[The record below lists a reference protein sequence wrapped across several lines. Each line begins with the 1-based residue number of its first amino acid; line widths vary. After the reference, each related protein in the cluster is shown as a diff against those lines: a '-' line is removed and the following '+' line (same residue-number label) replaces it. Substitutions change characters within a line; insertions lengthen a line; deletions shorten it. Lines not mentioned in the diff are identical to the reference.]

1 MLQLITSNRIFTGL
15 PHLKFQLYKHDQPR
29 FILLALILDL
39 LITLILKLYFTKHA
53 QGEYNFL
60 TLIQDLLAPPILNLN
75 PSHVPCPQFQCISS
89 KISIILIQG
98 HIHLGKDSSRAFQ
111 SWL

>member
-29 FILLALILDL
+29 FILLTLILDL

-60 TLIQDLLAPPILNLN
+60 ALIEALLAPPILK
-75 PSHVPCPQFQCISS
+75 PQSFTRAMSSISMYIFQDTHY
-89 KISIILIQG
+89 L
-98 HIHLGKDSSRAFQ
+98 
-111 SWL
+111 

>member
-15 PHLKFQLYKHDQPR
+15 PHLEFQLYKHGQPR
-29 FILLALILDL
+29 FILLALIVDL

-60 TLIQDLLAPPILNLN
+60 ALIEDLLAPPILK
-75 PSHVPCPQFQCISS
+75 PQSFTRAMSSISMYIFQDT
-89 KISIILIQG
+89 
-98 HIHLGKDSSRAFQ
+98 HYFDSRAYPPR
-111 SWL
+111 